1 MNHKINDS
9 YIKLQDNGFIKSLQ
23 SKLSTCFTVPEEDII
38 KQGENAWELFY
49 ISTGDC
55 IVNIVDQNNR
65 EIENI
70 RLLVEGDHF
79 GEIALLYPGCKRTCT
94 VVSRNYNTMA
104 AVDHYNLRSL
114 TSDYPEYK
122 KLLIKLIHKYDDPKL
137 NFLKKMMNKLT
148 YVKGLSQEIIY

>member
-1 MNHKINDS
+1 MFS
-9 YIKLQDNGFIKSLQ
+9 GWLGL
-23 SKLSTCFTVPEEDII
+23 II
-38 KQGENAWELFY
+38 QWELYF

-137 NFLKKMMNKLT
+137 IFLKKMMGKLT
-148 YVKGLSQEIIY
+148 YVKGLNQGIIY

>member
-1 MNHKINDS
+1 MDHKVNDS

-23 SKLSTCFTVPEEDII
+23 GKLSTCFTVPEEDII
-38 KQGENAWELFY
+38 KQGEKNAWELYY

-55 IVNIVDQNNR
+55 IVNVVDQN
-65 EIENI
+65 EHLIENI

-94 VVSRNYNTMA
+94 VISRNYNTMA
-104 AVDHYNLRSL
+104 TLDHYGLRAL

-122 KLLIKLIHKYDDPKL
+122 KLLSKNIHKYDDPKL
-137 NFLKKMMNKLT
+137 TFLKKMMTKLK
-148 YVKGLSQEIIY
+148 YM